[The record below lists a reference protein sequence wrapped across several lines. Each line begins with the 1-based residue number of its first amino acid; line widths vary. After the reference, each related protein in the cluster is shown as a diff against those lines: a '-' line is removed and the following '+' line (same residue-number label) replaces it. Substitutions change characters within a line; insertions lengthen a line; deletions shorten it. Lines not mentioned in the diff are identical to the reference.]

1 MCLHTKGLSILLK
14 YALEKLLEGVL
25 LFKCCELHGVCVCV
39 CVCVCA
45 CVCAC
50 VCVYVIDGRVC
61 FKSLRT
67 VVVGGC
73 EFILVTSL

>member
-1 MCLHTKGLSILLK
+1 M
-14 YALEKLLEGVL
+14 
-25 LFKCCELHGVCVCV
+25 

-45 CVCAC
+45 CVCVC
-50 VCVYVIDGRVC
+50 VRVRVYVIDGRVC

-73 EFILVTSL
+73 EFIFGYKPLARFQMCIFHRCVVAS

>member
-1 MCLHTKGLSILLK
+1 M
-14 YALEKLLEGVL
+14 
-25 LFKCCELHGVCVCV
+25 CVCV
-39 CVCVCA
+39 R
-45 CVCAC
+45 

-73 EFILVTSL
+73 EFIFGYKPLARFQMCIFHRCVVAS

>member
-1 MCLHTKGLSILLK
+1 M
-14 YALEKLLEGVL
+14 
-25 LFKCCELHGVCVCV
+25 
-39 CVCVCA
+39 

-50 VCVYVIDGRVC
+50 VCVCVRVRVRVYVIDGRIC

-73 EFILVTSL
+73 EFIFGYKPLARFQMCIFHRCVVAS

>member
-1 MCLHTKGLSILLK
+1 MC
-14 YALEKLLEGVL
+14 
-25 LFKCCELHGVCVCV
+25 VCVCV

-45 CVCAC
+45 CVC
-50 VCVYVIDGRVC
+50 VHVRVYVIDGRVC

-73 EFILVTSL
+73 EFIFGYKPLARFQMCG